1 MKIKDKKIN
10 KIVDVSRKEC
20 PEFECYWHRED
31 PGVFTQG
38 VGYKKSV
45 MVAEDGC
52 VATETSEDARWSQK
66 GALRCRNK

>member
-20 PEFECYWHRED
+20 PEFECYWPRED

-45 MVAEDGC
+45 HGSRGWLCGHRDIKGC
-52 VATETSEDARWSQK
+52 PMEPKRRAQVSK
-66 GALRCRNK
+66 